1 MIRVTLFIL
10 MFFTVLFSSNFNIST
25 SRPGSFSPTSSVG
38 NNVNQ
43 LEIGLNYNSENNYLW
58 LFNRLGIASDNEIQ
72 LTYYA
77 ESLSL
82 GYMFGNIEL
91 DKRLFS
97 SIILTTEFD
106 KDNFEINNLSI
117 CIPLGYTIKENTS
130 LNSHLNFHLFKN
142 ISFEDVQFSYA
153 LAVSHNINDKTSF
166 FAEIY
171 GTTLGLK
178 ENYFD
183 FGFVYLTSNQL
194 QYDISCGIMINDNF
208 SSNSSYFI
216 ENGFS
221 FYF

>member
-117 CIPLGYTIKENTS
+117 CIPLGYVIKENTS
-130 LNSHLNFHLFKN
+130 LNSHLNFHLFEN
-142 ISFEDVQFSYA
+142 SRFEDVQFSYA

-171 GTTLGLK
+171 GTTLEPK

-183 FGFVYLTSNQL
+183 FGFVYLTSSQL

>member
-1 MIRVTLFIL
+1 MIRATLFIL
-10 MFFTVLFSSNFNIST
+10 MSFTILFSNDFNIST

-38 NNVNQ
+38 DNVNQ
-43 LEIGLNYNSENNYLW
+43 LEIGLNYNNEKNYLW
-58 LFNRLGIASDNEIQ
+58 LFNRLGIGLNNEIQ

-77 ESLSL
+77 RSVLF
-82 GYMFGNIEL
+82 GYMLGNIEL
-91 DKRLFS
+91 DEGLFS
-97 SIILTTEFD
+97 SIILTTDFK

-117 CIPLGYTIKENTS
+117 CILIGYAIRVNTS
-130 LNSHLNFHLFKN
+130 LNSHLNFHLFEN
-142 ISFEDVQFSYA
+142 TSFKDVQFSYA

-171 GTTLGLK
+171 GTTLGSK

-183 FGFVYLTSNQL
+183 FGFVYLTSSQL

-208 SSNSSYFI
+208 SSSSSYFI

>member
-10 MFFTVLFSSNFNIST
+10 IFFRILFSNDFNIST

-38 NNVNQ
+38 DNVNQ

-58 LFNRLGIASDNEIQ
+58 FFNRLGIDSDNEIQ
-72 LTYYA
+72 LTYYT

-91 DKRLFS
+91 DKRLFTS
-97 SIILTTEFD
+97 VILTTEFHKD
-106 KDNFEINNLSI
+106 KFEINNLSI
-117 CIPLGYTIKENTS
+117 CIPLGYVIKENTS
-130 LNSHLNFHLFKN
+130 LNSHLNFHLFEN
-142 ISFEDVQFSYA
+142 SRFEDVQFSYA

-171 GTTLGLK
+171 GTTLGPK

-183 FGFVYLTSNQL
+183 FGFVYLTSSQL

>member
-1 MIRVTLFIL
+1 MIRAILFIL
-10 MFFTVLFSSNFNIST
+10 MFFTILFSSDFNIST

-58 LFNRLGIASDNEIQ
+58 FFNRLGIGSDNEIQ

-97 SIILTTEFD
+97 SIILATEFH

-117 CIPLGYTIKENTS
+117 CIPIGYIIKKNTS
-130 LNSHLNFHLFKN
+130 LNSHLNFHLFEN
-142 ISFEDVQFSYA
+142 TSFEDVQFSYA
-153 LAVSHNINDKTSF
+153 LAVSQNINDKTSF

-183 FGFVYLTSNQL
+183 FGFVYLTSNRL

>member
-10 MFFTVLFSSNFNIST
+10 MFFTILFSSDFNIST

-38 NNVNQ
+38 NDVNQ
-43 LEIGLNYNSENNYLW
+43 LEIGLNYNNENNYLW
-58 LFNRLGIASDNEIQ
+58 FFNRLGIGSNNEIQ

-77 ESLSL
+77 RSILF
-82 GYMFGNIEL
+82 GYMYGNVEL
-91 DKRLFS
+91 DKGLS
-97 SIILTTEFD
+97 TSVILTTELQ
-106 KDNFEINNLSI
+106 KENFEINNLSI
-117 CIPLGYTIKENTS
+117 CLPIAYAIRENIS
-130 LNSHLNFHLFKN
+130 LNSHLNFHFFKN
-142 ISFEDVQFSYA
+142 TSIEDIQFSYA
-153 LAVSHNINDKTSF
+153 LAVSYSLNEKATF

-183 FGFVYLTSNQL
+183 FGFVFLTSSQL
-194 QYDISCGIMINDNF
+194 QYDISCGIMIDDNF
-208 SSNSSYFI
+208 SSSSSYFI